1 MSFLIVNILLKLCKI
16 KKKKKQNKKK
26 NMKKPK
32 KNYIVY
38 FHLEK

>member
-16 KKKKKQNKKK
+16 KEKISKKKTRTRKT
-26 NMKKPK
+26 K